1 MYRCRFF
8 FKTDTYNRVNVYF
21 FVFSA
26 CGGGK
31 NTISVGFSCSS
42 TYSADLYMPF
52 CTSVR
57 LALPTGPLQRMWE
70 TTVLSCM
77 DVEEKEKSST
87 TVSTASW

>member
-1 MYRCRFF
+1 MS
-8 FKTDTYNRVNVYF
+8 F